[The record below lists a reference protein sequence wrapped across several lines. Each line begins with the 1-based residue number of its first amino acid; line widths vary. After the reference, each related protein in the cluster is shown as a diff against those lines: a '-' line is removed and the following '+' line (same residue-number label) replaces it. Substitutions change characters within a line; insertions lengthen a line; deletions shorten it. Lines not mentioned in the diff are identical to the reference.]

1 MKKTDLTEYTVETE
15 KFSEGFSGFKFAV
28 MSDLHSIC
36 YGIDLHELNRNIR
49 AQNPDAVL
57 IAGDMFNA
65 HIKDKPEGVIN
76 YLSVLAGH
84 YPVFFALG
92 NHEYQMKIYT
102 DTFGERYYDIRER
115 LTNAG
120 VVFLEDETVTLEK
133 ENERLM
139 LSGIEID
146 SCFYKKCGR
155 PKMGGGLADKH
166 LGSPD
171 TRFYNLLLA
180 HNPDFFHRYAE
191 WGADLTVSGHLHGGI
206 VRLPGI
212 GGVVST
218 TGLIMPKYDSGMY
231 YYKNSLMLVSRGLG
245 AHTLPMRINNAPELV
260 SLKILA
266 KNGL

>member
-1 MKKTDLTEYTVETE
+1 MKKTELTEYTVETE
-15 KFSEGFSGFKFAV
+15 KFSEGFSGFKFALL
-28 MSDLHSIC
+28 SDLHSNC
-36 YGIDLHELNRNIR
+36 YKTDLHGLNRAIR
-49 AQNPDAVL
+49 AEMPDAVL

-65 HIKDKPEGVIN
+65 HIKDKPQEVIA
-76 YLSVLAGH
+76 YLSALAGH

-92 NHEYQMKIYT
+92 NHEYRMKIYT
-102 DTFGERYYDIRER
+102 DIFGERYYDIRER
-115 LTNAG
+115 LTKAG

-139 LSGIEID
+139 LSGLEID
-146 SCFYKKCGR
+146 MCFYKKTGG

-166 LGSPD
+166 LGVPD

-180 HNPDFFHRYAE
+180 HNPDYFHRYAK
-191 WGADLTVSGHLHGGI
+191 WGADLTLAGHLHGGI
-206 VRLPGI
+206 VRIPRV

-218 TGLIMPKYDSGMY
+218 TGFILPKYDSGMY

-245 AHTLPMRINNAPELV
+245 AHTLPIRINNRPELV
-260 SLKILA
+260 MLKILA